1 MLYVA
6 EGIRICTENT
16 ANFGGG
22 SMLTMKFSDIL
33 HPEDKKKQKT
43 SKQVITQ
50 IKNKL
55 GG

>member
-22 SMLTMKFSDIL
+22 SILSMHLSEIL
-33 HPEDKKKQKT
+33 HPEDNKPQKT
-43 SKQVITQ
+43 SKEVINQ
-50 IKNKL
+50 LKNKL